1 MAQPDHTTGSE
12 APDTTTP
19 IAQSGSEPQT
29 SGTEGSK
36 ARRVAFRVVAIVTSL
51 WVLALMF
58 FGLTEIVLMWL
69 PGDTLSS
76 VDDALDLG
84 GLDPAHRAHFMS
96 LGVIHWAIVLGVLVQ
111 LRRPERREAPMLHV
125 VAIAISL
132 SVTSVLGGSLRGW
145 LLDMVVLVIPLLL
158 LGILH
163 PRARQLVR
171 LPTWDRVMV
180 ALATVGVVPWLVFAF
195 TNAQLQWRNFA
206 GDTHAEMDHWSTMA
220 FMALVIIA
228 CSFIGA
234 TDRSGWRLTAWIAAL
249 ASINYGLHSLV
260 YPEPASAASAPWAV
274 AALAWGILYATSIIR
289 RSHHT
294 PDVT

>member
-1 MAQPDHTTGSE
+1 MAPSDRTAGSE
-12 APDTTTP
+12 APDTTAT
-19 IAQSGSEPQT
+19 IAQRGSVPQAR
-29 SGTEGSK
+29 GTEGSK

-51 WVLALMF
+51 WVLALMS

-69 PGDTLSS
+69 PADTLSS
-76 VDDALDLG
+76 VGETLGFGELDL
-84 GLDPAHRAHFMS
+84 AHRAHFMS
-96 LGVIHWAIVLGVLVQ
+96 IGVIHWAIVLGVLVQ

-132 SVTSVLGGSLRGW
+132 SVTSSLSGSLSAW
-145 LLDMVVLVIPLLL
+145 LLDMAVLVIPLLL

-163 PRARQLVR
+163 PHARQLFR

-180 ALATVGVVPWLVFAF
+180 AIATLGVVPWLVFAF
-195 TNAQLQWRNFA
+195 TNAHLQWRNIA

-234 TDRSGWRLTAWIAAL
+234 TDHSGWRLTAWIAAL

-289 RSHHT
+289 RSRRT

>member
-1 MAQPDHTTGSE
+1 MAPSDRTAGSE
-12 APDTTTP
+12 APDATMP
-19 IAQSGSEPQT
+19 NAKSVSAPQAR
-29 SGTEGSK
+29 GTQGSK
-36 ARRVAFRVVAIVTSL
+36 ARRVAFRVVAIVVSL

-76 VDDALDLG
+76 VGDALGFGELDL
-84 GLDPAHRAHFMS
+84 AHRAHFMS
-96 LGVIHWAIVLGVLVQ
+96 IGVIHWAIVLGVLVQ

-132 SVTSVLGGSLRGW
+132 SVTAALSGSFTAW
-145 LLDMVVLVIPLLL
+145 LLDMVVLVIPMLL

-171 LPTWDRVMV
+171 MPTCDRVMV
-180 ALATVGVVPWLVFAF
+180 ALATLGVVPWLVFAF
-195 TNAQLQWRNFA
+195 TNAELQWRNFA

-260 YPEPASAASAPWAV
+260 YPEPASAASAPRAI
-274 AALAWGILYATSIIR
+274 AALTWGILYATSIIR
-289 RSHHT
+289 RSRRT
-294 PDVT
+294 PDAP

>member
-1 MAQPDHTTGSE
+1 MAPSDRTAGSE
-12 APDTTTP
+12 QPDTTTP
-19 IAQSGSEPQT
+19 IAPSGSVPQAR
-29 SGTEGSK
+29 GTQGSNT
-36 ARRVAFRVVAIVTSL
+36 RRVALRVVVIVTSL
-51 WVLALMF
+51 WVLALMSV
-58 FGLTEIVLMWL
+58 GLTEIVLMWL

-76 VDDALDLG
+76 VGDAMGLGELDL
-84 GLDPAHRAHFMS
+84 AHRTHFMS
-96 LGVIHWAIVLGVLVQ
+96 IGVIHWAIVLGVLVQ
-111 LRRPERREAPMLHV
+111 LRRPERREAQMLHV

-132 SVTSVLGGSLRGW
+132 SVISSLSGSLRAW

-171 LPTWDRVMV
+171 LPTWDHVMV
-180 ALATVGVVPWLVFAF
+180 ALATFGVVPWLVFAF
-195 TNAQLQWRNFA
+195 TNAQLQWRKIA

-249 ASINYGLHSLV
+249 ASINYGLHSLI
-260 YPEPASAASAPWAV
+260 YPEPASAASAPWAA
-274 AALAWGILYATSIIR
+274 AALGWGILYATSIIR
-289 RSHHT
+289 RSRHT
-294 PDVT
+294 PDAT

>member
-1 MAQPDHTTGSE
+1 MAPSDRTAGSKQ
-12 APDTTTP
+12 PDTTTP
-19 IAQSGSEPQT
+19 TAQSGSAPQAR
-29 SGTEGSK
+29 GTEGSK

-84 GLDPAHRAHFMS
+84 GLDLAHRAHFMS
-96 LGVIHWAIVLGVLVQ
+96 IGVIHWALVLGVLVQ

-125 VAIAISL
+125 AAIAISL
-132 SVTSVLGGSLRGW
+132 SVTASLGGSLRVW

-171 LPTWDRVMV
+171 TPTWDRVMV

-195 TNAQLQWRNFA
+195 TNAQLQWRNIA

-249 ASINYGLHSLV
+249 ASINYGLHSLA
-260 YPEPASAASAPWAV
+260 YPEPASAASAPWAA
-274 AALAWGILYATSIIR
+274 AALTWGILYATSIIQ
-289 RSHHT
+289 RSRHT
-294 PDVT
+294 PGVT

>member
-1 MAQPDHTTGSE
+1 VAPSDRTAGSE
-12 APDTTTP
+12 APDNTTP
-19 IAQSGSEPQT
+19 IALRGSVPQAR
-29 SGTEGSK
+29 GTQGSTT
-36 ARRVAFRVVAIVTSL
+36 RRVAFRVVSIVTSV

-58 FGLTEIVLMWL
+58 IGLTEVVLMWL

-76 VDDALDLG
+76 VGDALGFGELDL
-84 GLDPAHRAHFMS
+84 AHRAHFMS
-96 LGVIHWAIVLGVLVQ
+96 IGVIHWAIVLGVLVQ

-132 SVTSVLGGSLRGW
+132 SVTSALGGSLRVW
-145 LLDMVVLVIPLLL
+145 LLDMAVLVIPLLL

-180 ALATVGVVPWLVFAF
+180 ALATLGVVPWLVFAF
-195 TNAQLQWRNFA
+195 TNAQLQGRNIA

-220 FMALVIIA
+220 FLALVIIA

-260 YPEPASAASAPWAV
+260 YPEPASAASAPWAI
-274 AALAWGILYATSIIR
+274 AALTWGIVYATSIFR
-289 RSHHT
+289 RSRRT